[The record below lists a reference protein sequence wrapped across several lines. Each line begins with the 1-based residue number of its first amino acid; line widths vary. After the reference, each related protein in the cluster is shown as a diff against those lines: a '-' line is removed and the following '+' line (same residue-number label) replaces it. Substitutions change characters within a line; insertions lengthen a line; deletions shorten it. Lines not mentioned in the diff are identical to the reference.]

1 MQNLRW
7 LLLALFIGLIAP
19 ACQDENPRARLQD
32 LEAHFEALTD
42 QSKEQAVDQEKLRQ
56 AIIDLAEGYVS
67 YTAAVPDDPQA
78 PGYLFKA
85 AELYETNMLDLP
97 RSLAI
102 YDELIETYPDHPR
115 AADALFKQ
123 GFVYHNTLNELEKA
137 RNAYARFLEK
147 YPDHEMAA
155 SARFEIEN
163 LGVSTQEI
171 FERIQAKQESME
183 ADSL

>member
-7 LLLALFIGLIAP
+7 LLLILLIASLAI
-19 ACQDENPRARLQD
+19 ACQGEDPQLRLQE
-32 LEAHFEALTD
+32 LEARFEALTD
-42 QSKEQAVDQEKLRQ
+42 RSSGKGANPESIRTAMVE
-56 AIIDLAEGYVS
+56 LAEGYLAFV
-67 YTAAVPDDPQA
+67 AARPDDPQA
-78 PGYLFKA
+78 PAYLYKA
-85 AELYETNMLDLP
+85 AELYETNMLDLN

-102 YDELIETYPDHPR
+102 YDQLLEAYPNHPR
-115 AADALFKQ
+115 AADGLFKQ

-137 RNAYARFLEK
+137 RRAYSLFLEK

-171 FERIQAKQESME
+171 FERIQQKQQSMN